1 MQGGKKKKEGKNDA
15 WRWLTPPFSISPLL
29 SSGWKREAHVRTE
42 KDARS
47 PSFSPSLP
55 LPFLSILRTTTHR
68 FPTRQRRQR
77 CVFVCVCVLFYSTSL
92 SGKSLHFRFSFSV
105 SPECQRRH
113 QSVTWVIL
121 SGLNWWEKKKKS
133 SFLFSGALPVYSLPL
148 SWQKPLKLPPC

>member
-68 FPTRQRRQR
+68 FPTRQRGQR
-77 CVFVCVCVLFYSTSL
+77 CVCVCVFYFTVHHSL
-92 SGKSLHFRFSFSV
+92 VKVCISAFLSPSLLSARGGTKV
-105 SPECQRRH
+105 SLGL
-113 QSVTWVIL
+113 L
-121 SGLNWWEKKKKS
+121 SLGWTFFKKKKKKFIPLQRSTSCLLS
-133 SFLFSGALPVYSLPL
+133 SFVLAEAA
-148 SWQKPLKLPPC
+148 